1 MLLDYNVSFLEDG
14 YAHIYSILSCLN
26 TIYELYIMNR
36 KIIIYDKSVRFW
48 KEAPTT
54 SIINTLINLNPFSK
68 TTDPTLIQTS
78 VLSSDYTIDYEKY
91 LYREKYGDEYYTLK
105 KLESSK
111 SVEYSAFIYD
121 YFYENNLRIK
131 KKYQSFYISENI
143 KHTILYG
150 VELRVDK
157 TQKLIGIL
165 LVKNLGT
172 INFGSHKASLVT
184 ELCIHPSYRKQGF
197 PNLLLRRLYCYSI
210 RMGIYIH
217 FFQIDLVYLY
227 PMIPILSMRNVYG
240 RKRNASPNIKDID
253 LRKSG
258 LTDEIKIKL
267 KQHYYKETTRPIV
280 ALDNPSFDIIVYTS
294 KNGIIVLRDLYELDH
309 NKYGAEVLYAESYKN
324 NLGDIDSMLDLT
336 EFEWFESNVAYS
348 SLWKQKG
355 RTSTFGFH
363 LQYGRPAMRNFYYV

>member
-1 MLLDYNVSFLEDG
+1 M
-14 YAHIYSILSCLN
+14 
-26 TIYELYIMNR
+26 TR
-36 KIIIYDKSVRFW
+36 KIIVYDKSMKFW

-54 SIINTLINLNPFSK
+54 SIMNTLIDLIPFSK
-68 TTDPTLIQTS
+68 NTDPTLIQTS
-78 VLSSDYTIDYEKY
+78 LLSSEYTTQYENY
-91 LYREKYGDEYYTLK
+91 LYREQNGEEYYTLK

-111 SVEYSAFIYD
+111 SIEYSTFIYD
-121 YFYENNLRIK
+121 YFYENKLQIK

-143 KHTILYG
+143 KNNILYG

-165 LVKNLGT
+165 LVKNLGR

-197 PNLLLRRLYCYSI
+197 PNLLLRRLYCYSKELD
-210 RMGIYIH
+210 IYIH

-240 RKRNASPNIKDID
+240 RKRNISLNSEDIE

-258 LTDEIKIKL
+258 LTDEIKIRL

-294 KNGIIVLRDLYELDH
+294 KNGIIILRDLYELDH

-324 NLGDIDSMLDLT
+324 KLEDIDTILDLT